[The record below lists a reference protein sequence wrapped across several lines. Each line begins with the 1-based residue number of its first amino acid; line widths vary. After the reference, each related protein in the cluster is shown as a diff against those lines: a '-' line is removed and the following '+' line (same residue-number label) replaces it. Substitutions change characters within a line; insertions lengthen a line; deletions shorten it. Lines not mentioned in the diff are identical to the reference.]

1 MDTKGILGVSPA
13 HAFTKMGRHNL
24 YTIGCAGWTL
34 PLIAGLVL
42 AGVHLSTITL
52 QVPAHGRL
60 EHGWDPIVADR
71 LVRTNWIRTIG
82 WTIRG
87 VLALFMVE
95 AVA

>member
-1 MDTKGILGVSPA
+1 ATLWLFFAPPDGLT
-13 HAFTKMGRHNL
+13 R
-24 YTIGCAGWTL
+24 TL

-71 LVRTNWIRTIG
+71 LIRTNWIRTIG

-87 VLALFMVE
+87 VLALFMIE

>member
-1 MDTKGILGVSPA
+1 MKQVDNVLDAPDAPPA
-13 HAFTKMGRHNL
+13 RPTTM
-24 YTIGCAGWTL
+24 IGAVDYINTL

-87 VLALFMVE
+87 VLALFMIE

>member
-1 MDTKGILGVSPA
+1 MALFFPA
-13 HAFTKMGRHNL
+13 RRAAR
-24 YTIGCAGWTL
+24 TL

-60 EHGWDPIVADR
+60 EHGWDPVVANR

-87 VLALFMVE
+87 VLALFMIE